1 MMTTRTPLQIL
12 TARPSTD
19 GAGVKIQR
27 LLGQHRHDLDPFLM
41 VDEIRSD
48 NSDDYIGGFPP
59 HPHRGIE
66 TFTYMIAGG
75 FVHED
80 HLGNRAELRDGGV
93 QWMSTGHGIIHSEL
107 PLVKDGLLH
116 GFQLW
121 INLPAKQKLKKPE
134 YAQLVNGQIPVHQ
147 FSNGSIARLL
157 AGQWEF
163 DKKIM
168 ASPLDKLANG
178 VRIVDIQL
186 PANTDLSL
194 TVPKSDT
201 VLIYV
206 FEGALSMQTL
216 IQAHQLVRLT
226 DGDTVNLAATKNG
239 ARLLL
244 LTGTPLHEP
253 IVQHGPFVMNTEA
266 EIAQAIDDY
275 QTGKLTQFN

>member
-1 MMTTRTPLQIL
+1 MTTRTPLQIL
-12 TARPSTD
+12 NSRPSTD

-27 LLGQHRHDLDPFLM
+27 LLGQHRYDLDPFLM
-41 VDEIRSD
+41 VDEIRSE
-48 NSDDYIGGFPP
+48 NSSDYIGGFPP

-134 YAQLVNGQIPVHQ
+134 YDQLNGNQIPIHQ
-147 FSNGSIARLL
+147 FSNGVTARVLG
-157 AGQWEF
+157 GQWDF
-163 DKKIM
+163 DQKIVS
-168 ASPLDKLANG
+168 SPLNKLANG
-178 VRIVDIQL
+178 AHILDIQL
-186 PANTDLSL
+186 PANTDITLS
-194 TVPKSDT
+194 VPTTDT

-206 FEGALSMQTL
+206 FEGSIKLQNVIQTR
-216 IQAHQLVRLT
+216 QLVRLT
-226 DGDTVNLAATKNG
+226 DGDTVHLSALGKG
-239 ARLLL
+239 ARVLL

-266 EIAQAIDDY
+266 EIEQAISDY
-275 QTGKLTQFN
+275 QSGKLTQFN

>member
-1 MMTTRTPLQIL
+1 MTIRAPLQIL
-12 TARPSTD
+12 NSRSSTD

-75 FVHED
+75 FIHED

-121 INLPAKQKLKKPE
+121 INLPANQKLKKPE
-134 YAQLVNGQIPVHQ
+134 YDQLTGDQIPVHQ
-147 FSNGSIARLL
+147 FSNGVTARVLG
-157 AGQWEF
+157 GQWQF
-163 DKKIM
+163 DQTILT
-168 ASPLDKLANG
+168 SSLNKLANG
-178 VRIVDIQL
+178 ARILDIQL
-186 PANTDLSL
+186 PANAELTLS
-194 TVPKSDT
+194 VPTNDT

-206 FEGALSMQTL
+206 FEGSINIQNTIQT
-216 IQAHQLVRLT
+216 QQLVRLT
-226 DGDTVNLAATKNG
+226 EGDTVNFTATEKG
-239 ARLLL
+239 ARVLL

-253 IVQHGPFVMNTEA
+253 IVQHGPFVMNTQA
-266 EIAQAIDDY
+266 EIEQAVDDY
-275 QTGKLTQFN
+275 KTGKLTQFNF

>member
-1 MMTTRTPLQIL
+1 MTTRTPLQIL

-41 VDEIRSD
+41 VDEIRSE
-48 NSDDYIGGFPP
+48 NSNDYIGGFPP

-75 FVHED
+75 FIHED

-121 INLPAKQKLKKPE
+121 INLSAKQKLKKPE
-134 YAQLVNGQIPVHQ
+134 YAQLVNEQIPVHQ
-147 FSNGSIARLL
+147 FSNGSIVRLL
-157 AGQWEF
+157 GGQWIF
-163 DKKIM
+163 DNKVLT
-168 ASPLDKLANG
+168 SPLNQLANG
-178 VRIVDIQL
+178 ARILDIQL
-186 PANTDLSL
+186 PANADLNLS
-194 TVPKSDT
+194 VPENDT

-206 FEGALSMQTL
+206 FEGELAMQSP
-216 IQAHQLVRLT
+216 IQTRQLVRLT
-226 DGDTVNLAATKNG
+226 DGDTVQLTATEKG
-239 ARLLL
+239 ARVLL